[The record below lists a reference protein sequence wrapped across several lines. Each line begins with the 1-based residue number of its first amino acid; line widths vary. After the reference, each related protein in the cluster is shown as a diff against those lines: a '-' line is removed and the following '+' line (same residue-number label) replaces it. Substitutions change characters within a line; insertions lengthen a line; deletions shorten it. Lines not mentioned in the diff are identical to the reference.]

1 MDTLGNSASRVDS
14 SADNMSGKLK
24 DILEQ
29 KEKGVI
35 QVDSDCTVVAA
46 ARMMSDNKVGA
57 VMVVENDSLAGIFTE
72 RDLMSRVVAKGLDT
86 EKIAVSEVMTSSIA
100 TVPPETSVS
109 EAANIMSQNRIRH
122 LPVLKDGK
130 LYGVISTGDIL
141 AWKLREHEFTLHQL
155 EDYFFKS

>member
-1 MDTLGNSASRVDS
+1 L
-14 SADNMSGKLK
+14 DN
-24 DILEQ
+24 

-35 QVDSDCTVVAA
+35 QVDSDCLVVVAA
-46 ARMMSDNKVGA
+46 RKMRDNKVGA

-72 RDLMSRVVAKGLDT
+72 RDLMSRVVAAGLDP
-86 EKIAVSEVMTSSIA
+86 EKAQVSEAMTSSIA
-100 TVPPETSVS
+100 TVPPETSIR

-122 LPVLKDGK
+122 LPVLQDGK

-141 AWKLREHEFTLHQL
+141 AWKLREQEFTLHQL